1 MNAGTYSA
9 LGSAVIAL
17 AALIFS
23 IVSFNR
29 QQARAERQQA
39 RAEKL
44 AMDSVKPLLW
54 IQSQVYTDVK
64 SIRLRN
70 HGLGPAVIKSAR
82 FEKEGCQPTDS
93 IVKLFDQLSNAA
105 WVTYV
110 NLPKG
115 RVVAA
120 QSDISLVKQ
129 TLQHLRGQ
137 GIEEKNALALLRR
150 FQSGKK
156 GIKVYIEY
164 YDIFGNEM
172 EPLKD
177 TLQ

>member
-1 MNAGTYSA
+1 VNADTYSA
-9 LGSAVIAL
+9 LASAIIAL
-17 AALIFS
+17 AALAFS

-29 QQARAERQQA
+29 QQVRADRQQA

-54 IQSQVYTDVK
+54 IQSQVYADLK

-82 FEKEGCQPTDS
+82 FEKEGHEPTNS
-93 IVKLFDQLSNAA
+93 IVKLFSQLSNVA

-115 RVVAA
+115 RVVAT

-129 TLQHLRGQ
+129 TLEHLRGQ
-137 GIEEKNALALLRR
+137 GVEQKDALAILRR
-150 FQSGKK
+150 IQNEKK

-172 EPLKD
+172 EPLEE
-177 TLQ
+177 TLN

>member
-1 MNAGTYSA
+1 MNADTYSA
-9 LGSAVIAL
+9 LASAVIAL

-23 IVSFNR
+23 IVSFSR
-29 QQARAERQQA
+29 QQVRAERQQA

-54 IQSQVYTDVK
+54 VQSQVYLDVK

-82 FEKEGCQPTDS
+82 FEKEGHQPTNN
-93 IVKLFDQLSNAA
+93 IVNLFEQPSTVA
-105 WVTYV
+105 WVTYA

-129 TLQHLRGQ
+129 TLEHLRDQ
-137 GIEEKNALALLRR
+137 GIEERNALTLLHQ
-150 FQSGKK
+150 FQDEKK
-156 GIKVYIEY
+156 GIKVHIEY

-172 EPLKD
+172 EPLED
-177 TLQ
+177 TLK